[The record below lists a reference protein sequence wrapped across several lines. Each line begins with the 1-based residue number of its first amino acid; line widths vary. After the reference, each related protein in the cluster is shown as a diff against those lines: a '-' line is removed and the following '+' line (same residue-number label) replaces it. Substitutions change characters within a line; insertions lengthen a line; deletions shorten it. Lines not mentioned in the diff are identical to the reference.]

1 MFRFVKSYFVF
12 LVNVLIVNTVS
23 SNESCSREWYNNVF
37 VNKIGVV
44 EYRFVI
50 KMDNGEYKSD
60 LCKDMEL
67 VIGKIADSVYKY
79 VSNAKHPSVPSDYL
93 LCGTSYNKRK
103 MIFFKQNYSTR
114 ILINKNEIC
123 IWSFRED
130 KLSGHNLKGAKKITK
145 KIVTY
150 FLRDNPGFKIKKI
163 IKVKGTHEMT
173 TA

>member
-1 MFRFVKSYFVF
+1 MFRFVKSHFVF
-12 LVNVLIVNTVS
+12 LINVLAANTVS
-23 SNESCSREWYNNVF
+23 SNESCSQEWYNVF

-50 KMDNGEYKSD
+50 KIDNDKYKSNF
-60 LCKDMEL
+60 CKDMEK
-67 VIGKIADSVYKY
+67 VVEEIADTIYKY
-79 VSNAKHPSVPSDYL
+79 VPNTKHPSVPIDYL
-93 LCGTSYNKRK
+93 FCGASFNKRK

-114 ILINKNEIC
+114 FLLNNNEVC

-130 KLSGHNLKGAKKITK
+130 KLAGHNLKSAKKITR
-145 KIVTY
+145 KIVAA
-150 FLRDNPGFKIKKI
+150 FLKANPGFKIKKI